1 LYIENLRK
9 NARRSLC
16 FEVEITTNTL
26 AVVQL
31 DPAHAG
37 LINRIRT
44 LGESG
49 LTNAQVAQELN
60 REGIKSHS
68 GRDFYAQLIGAL
80 VSKYRRSEQ
89 GRRVEKTIKIF
100 PKNT

>member
-1 LYIENLRK
+1 MYIENLRK
-9 NARRSLC
+9 HARRSLC

-31 DPAHAG
+31 EPAHAG

-44 LGESG
+44 LAESG

-89 GRRVEKTIKIF
+89 GRRVEKIIKIF